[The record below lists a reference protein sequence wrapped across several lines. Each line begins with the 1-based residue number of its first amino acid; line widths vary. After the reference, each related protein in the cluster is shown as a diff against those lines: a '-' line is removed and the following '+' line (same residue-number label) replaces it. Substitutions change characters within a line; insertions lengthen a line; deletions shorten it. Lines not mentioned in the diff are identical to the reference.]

1 MFKHK
6 NKSLYLEFN
15 KIYREFYLMGTII
28 YLTRHGET
36 EWNIE
41 KRLQGR
47 GDSPLT
53 ENGIQRAKELRDRI
67 KNIDID
73 VIYSSPIKRALNTAN
88 ILRGNKN
95 IDIVTD
101 DRLMEM
107 CFGDYEGKKI
117 DIIQKENPNW
127 DIKLIMQGNVEI
139 CSPNGENLKEV
150 RERISKLMNKIIA
163 ENMGKSILIVTHGI
177 TLKALMYYFKDE
189 DVNSEVMGQ
198 ATLTKINID
207 EKNNFYIEFKNDDS
221 HFSIKI

>member
-1 MFKHK
+1 
-6 NKSLYLEFN
+6 
-15 KIYREFYLMGTII
+15 MGTII

-53 ENGIQRAKELRDRI
+53 KDGIQRAKELRDRI

-139 CSPNGENLKEV
+139 CAPNGENLKEV

-163 ENMGKSILIVTHGI
+163 ENIGKSILIVTHGI
-177 TLKALMYYFKDE
+177 TLKALMYYFKDK